1 MLHRFLL
8 TTLPSPA
15 LSAQVDRLKALVHER
30 IGSFSGRDTP
40 PHITLCFLDLPAE
53 HEPAIIQAI
62 SHGATGQ
69 QSFTLRYNGITH
81 FPDKR
86 TIYID
91 PVEKDA
97 IAKVRTPVIAAL
109 KANDVLREA
118 VRETDHPHLTIAAG
132 LKPAQ
137 FERAWESLAPQ
148 ELRAEEQVTEVV
160 LLRRA
165 LRGGERYV
173 HVRSF
178 ALE

>member
-8 TTLPSPA
+8 TILPASA
-15 LSAQVDRLKALVHER
+15 LSAEVDRLKALVHER
-30 IGSFSGRDTP
+30 IGSFSGRNTV

-53 HEPAIIQAI
+53 HESAIIQAI
-62 SHGATGQ
+62 AHGATGQ
-69 QSFTLRYNGITH
+69 RNFALHYNGITH

-97 IAKVRTPVIAAL
+97 IATVRAPIVTAL
-109 KANDVLREA
+109 KSNDALCEA

-137 FERAWESLAPQ
+137 FDKAWEMLAPHDVHSD
-148 ELRAEEQVTEVV
+148 ERVTEVV
-160 LLRRA
+160 LLKRL
-165 LRGGERYV
+165 LRLGEHYAQ
-173 HVRSF
+173 VRSF
-178 ALE
+178 PLE